1 MLQKFEMV
9 YTKEKDL
16 LISQDGKLYDK
27 KILLEKMDEF
37 KTSRCPTISVIVYGD
52 LQSNIHI
59 NPAGI
64 FAVIKDMK
72 IIEKKTKIIFEFDC
86 KYTRE
91 TPVQMYIKENGI
103 EEFNKIFK
111 VYPILFAKHKNKGA
125 NQVREVQRILGIRVG
140 LK

>member
-64 FAVIKDMK
+64 FAIIKDMNQALSQT
-72 IIEKKTKIIFEFDC
+72 IS
-86 KYTRE
+86 
-91 TPVQMYIKENGI
+91 VKENGFI
-103 EEFNKIFK
+103 TPDTIINYRQHLKIDALRNHSFI
-111 VYPILFAKHKNKGA
+111 YYASSNKG
-125 NQVREVQRILGIRVG
+125 NVISSKKIKNSE
-140 LK
+140 